1 MEPDDD
7 TTQGQDPAGPA
18 YGPVQGTLFAL
29 ASPAE
34 PAAAEAPRPVA
45 PRPPPEPWHR
55 GLTHRLRVLLHM
67 APLHDLRQSDARR
80 DPELRHY
87 DALALA
93 MKVMDL
99 IVDSAGLDREV
110 DRDVVEQALGPLLA
124 AMDAAAG
131 LVPERG
137 RHAAMVDRVLA
148 GLRNDGERR
157 RPFEVHYTDLD
168 AEGRAVRRR
177 LEFRLVMDH
186 LHPAGGTVL
195 RLSNEALNL
204 YLNALDLDIEDAQ
217 AAAEAVVESQLA
229 RGRLDDAAQAAR
241 NARWQSL
248 RYADK
253 VTAILRDTRRDVESV
268 DWRHDVPRLL
278 ADALG
283 HIDLRLA
290 VERNILATAEERL
303 TVMAPGEPGA
313 RALVEV
319 AGLISDCR
327 LRHLDLHERLMRA
340 RNIFLD
346 EQARQTFAWSIP
358 TAWPN
363 LLVEVLEPLLRV
375 DQRAA
380 SRHLDQLFPG
390 FFGAAAPAAPSL
402 AELVTWC
409 LRPRRDL
416 VRTDIAALAPDLAV
430 PGPESL
436 DGVHFDADALRQVE
450 HALATVVRPTPLASL
465 LDLVAQGGSRAA
477 LELMT
482 LVALQHFAPEEG
494 AELALSV
501 RRTPGA
507 TFDAHGFVGD
517 ALAVAPRARRPVAV
531 AAAPVSD
538 SDLDDPL
545 ASAPPGDLA

>member
-1 MEPDDD
+1 MAADDD
-7 TTQGQDPAGPA
+7 TTLGFDPMATA
-18 YGPVQGTLFAL
+18 LGPVQGSLFPL
-29 ASPAE
+29 ARRDE
-34 PAAAEAPRPVA
+34 PTTVDPPRPTA

-124 AMDAAAG
+124 AMDASAG
-131 LVPERG
+131 VVPDRA
-137 RHAAMVDRVLA
+137 RHGAMVDRVLA

-168 AEGRAVRRR
+168 ADGRAVRRR

-248 RYADK
+248 RYAEK
-253 VTAILRDTRRDVESV
+253 VVAILRDTRRDVESV

-290 VERNILATAEERL
+290 VERNILATADERL
-303 TVMAPGEPGA
+303 TVMAPGETGA

-319 AGLISDCR
+319 SSLISDCR

-346 EQARQTFAWSIP
+346 EQARQTFSWSVP
-358 TAWPN
+358 AAWPN

-380 SRHLDQLFPG
+380 SDHLDVLFPD
-390 FFGAAAPAAPSL
+390 FFGARAPAAPSL
-402 AELVTWC
+402 ADLVTWC
-409 LRPRRDL
+409 LRPRRDI
-416 VRTDIAALAPDLAV
+416 VRNDIAVELPELAT

-436 DGVHFDADALRQVE
+436 DGVRFDADAMRQVE
-450 HALATVVRPTPLASL
+450 RALATVVRPTPLSEL
-465 LDLVAQGGSRAA
+465 LGFVAEGGSRSA

-482 LVALQHFAPEEG
+482 LVALQHFAPEED
-494 AELALSV
+494 ADLPLTV
-501 RRTPGA
+501 RRGA
-507 TFDAHGFVGD
+507 HPALAAHGFAGDDLEIAPRVRRPAATAATPPAGD
-517 ALAVAPRARRPVAV
+517 A
-531 AAAPVSD
+531 
-538 SDLDDPL
+538 
-545 ASAPPGDLA
+545 APPGDLA

>member
-1 MEPDDD
+1 MAVEDTESEAASMFSPIQGMLFPGLGDD
-7 TTQGQDPAGPA
+7 AR
-18 YGPVQGTLFAL
+18 TL
-29 ASPAE
+29 PAE
-34 PAAAEAPRPVA
+34 PLVTTPP
-45 PRPPPEPWHR
+45 PPPEPWHR

-124 AMDAAAG
+124 AMDEAAG
-131 LVPERG
+131 LVPERP

-157 RPFEVHYTDLD
+157 RPFEVTYTDLD
-168 AEGRAVRRR
+168 ADGRAVRRK

-248 RYADK
+248 RYGEK
-253 VTAILRDTRRDVESV
+253 VGAILRDTRRDVESV
-268 DWRHDVPRLL
+268 DWRRDVPRLL
-278 ADALG
+278 ADALS
-283 HIDLRLA
+283 HIELRLA
-290 VERNILATAEERL
+290 VERNILSTADERL
-303 TVMAPGEPGA
+303 GIMSPGEPGA
-313 RALVEV
+313 RALAEV
-319 AGLISDCR
+319 SALISDCR
-327 LRHLDLHERLMRA
+327 LRHLDLHDRLMRS

-346 EQARQTFAWSIP
+346 EQARQTFAWSVP
-358 TAWPN
+358 AAWPN
-363 LLVEVLEPLLRV
+363 LLGEVLEPAMRA
-375 DQRAA
+375 DQRLA
-380 SRHLDQLFPG
+380 SEHLDALFPD
-390 FFGAAAPAAPSL
+390 FFGGQAPSVPSL
-402 AELVTWC
+402 SELVGWC
-409 LRPRRDL
+409 LRPRRDI
-416 VRTDIAALAPDLAV
+416 VRTDIALVAPDLTNA
-430 PGPESL
+430 PAESL
-436 DGVHFDADALRQVE
+436 DGVRFDAAAVRAVERALS
-450 HALATVVRPTPLASL
+450 TVTRPTSLSEL
-465 LDLVAQGGSRAA
+465 LDVVADGGERAP

-482 LVALQHFAPEEG
+482 LVALQYFAPEDD
-494 AELALSV
+494 ADLPLVV
-501 RRTPGA
+501 RRGA
-507 TFDAHGFVGD
+507 GTLARHGFAGD
-517 ALAVAPRARRPVAV
+517 ELEIAPRSRRAVADPAGAD
-531 AAAPVSD
+531 APAQGE
-538 SDLDDPL
+538 P
-545 ASAPPGDLA
+545 A